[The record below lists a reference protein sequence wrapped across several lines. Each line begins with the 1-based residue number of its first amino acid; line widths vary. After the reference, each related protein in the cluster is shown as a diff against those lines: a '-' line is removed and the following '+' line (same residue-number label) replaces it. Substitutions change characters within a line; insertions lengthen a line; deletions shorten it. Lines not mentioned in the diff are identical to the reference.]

1 MINDLF
7 VSEMKILYIHQYF
20 NIPQGS
26 GCTRSYWIAEQL
38 IRRGHQVTMIT
49 AARGQKNAKSEMVD
63 GIHVVYVKNRYSNYM
78 SPWRKVLSFVNFVRL
93 ATQAAM
99 KVKEVDMV
107 YATSTPLTV
116 GAIALFL
123 RRVRGWRYVFEV
135 RDLWPEFP
143 IQIGAVRNPVLIKML
158 RWLERRIYQKAEHIV
173 ALSPGMKEGVIKAG
187 TPAEKV
193 SMIPNMSKPDQF
205 WPREKNEEVARQFAI
220 DITKFNVIHFG
231 SMGPANGLSYM
242 IEAAKCLKDR
252 GDDTVRFIFMG
263 SGATEPV
270 IKKQAEQYGLTNVFF
285 IGRQPM
291 VVVSEVVNLCDASI
305 TTFLNL
311 PVLQTNSPNK
321 LFDSLSAGKPIIVNS
336 AGWTK
341 EMVEKNDCGFFAD
354 PEKPSDLADKL
365 LLYKDDQITLERWG
379 KNARRLSIE
388 VYDKDILTA
397 QVAEV
402 IEKSSARLATD

>member
-1 MINDLF
+1 
-7 VSEMKILYIHQYF
+7 MKILYIHQYF

-26 GCTRSYWIAEQL
+26 GCTRSYWVAEQL

-49 AARGQKNAKSEMVD
+49 AARGQKNARSEMVD

-78 SPWRKVLSFVNFVRL
+78 SPWRKVLSFLNFVRL

-99 KVKEVDMV
+99 KEKGVDMV

-123 RRVRGWRYVFEV
+123 RRMRGWRYVFEV

-143 IQIGAVRNPVLIKML
+143 IQIGAVRNPVLISML
-158 RWLERRIYQKAEHIV
+158 RWLERRIYQRAEHIV
-173 ALSPGMKEGVIKAG
+173 ALSPGMKEGVVKAG

-193 SMIPNMSKPDQF
+193 SMIPNMSKPDEF
-205 WPREKNEEVARQFAI
+205 WAREKNEEIARQFGI

-270 IKKQAEQYGLTNVFF
+270 IKKQAEQYGLKNVSF

-291 VVVSEVVNLCDASI
+291 TVVSEVVNLCDASI

-321 LFDSLSAGKPIIVNS
+321 LFDSLSAEKPIIVNS

-354 PEKPSDLADKL
+354 PEKPSDLADQL
-365 LLYKDDQITLERWG
+365 LRYKDDKKTLERWG
-379 KNARRLSIE
+379 KNARRLSVE
-388 VYDKDILTA
+388 VYDKDILTV

-402 IEKSSARLATD
+402 IEKASARLTTC